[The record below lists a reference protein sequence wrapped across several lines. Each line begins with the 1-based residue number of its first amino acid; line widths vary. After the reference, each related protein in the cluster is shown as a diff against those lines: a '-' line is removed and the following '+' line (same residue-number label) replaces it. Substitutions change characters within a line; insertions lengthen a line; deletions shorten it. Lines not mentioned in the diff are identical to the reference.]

1 MARNKAPGNTR
12 VDTEATALAN
22 RTCVAQ
28 ARARAGPSMATAV
41 TARHR
46 APQSQRDGNPG
57 VLFGVSSRNRAK
69 SPDLRALSRLCSR
82 AWATPARPTEVSQ
95 CSEEQ
100 AALPPNGMC
109 RESPGSPPGSSETSS
124 AREAPQ
130 VPRTALPCP
139 GRLPNT
145 NQRWGTDR
153 RGWERRSCARR
164 RAREHR
170 REATRPCLPEHT
182 GKRLYRGSKSF
193 SPRCPHG
200 SRALPPE
207 GAGGV
212 PIERPARQ
220 NTACRQTPDFQDC
233 FSCPLRAMGA

>member
-1 MARNKAPGNTR
+1 MARNKAPGNTG

-57 VLFGVSSRNRAK
+57 VLLVVSSRNRAK

-82 AWATPARPTEVSQ
+82 AWATPAHGTEVSQ

-124 AREAPQ
+124 TREAPQ
-130 VPRTALPCP
+130 VPHAALPRQAP
-139 GRLPNT
+139 KHKPALG
-145 NQRWGTDR
+145 
-153 RGWERRSCARR
+153 
-164 RAREHR
+164 
-170 REATRPCLPEHT
+170 
-182 GKRLYRGSKSF
+182 
-193 SPRCPHG
+193 HG
-200 SRALPPE
+200 SEGMGEGVVCSPPCQ
-207 GAGGV
+207 GT
-212 PIERPARQ
+212 PA
-220 NTACRQTPDFQDC
+220 
-233 FSCPLRAMGA
+233 

>member
-1 MARNKAPGNTR
+1 M
-12 VDTEATALAN
+12 DTEATALAN

-57 VLFGVSSRNRAK
+57 VLLGVSSRNRAK

-82 AWATPARPTEVSQ
+82 ARATPARPTEASQ

-130 VPRTALPCP
+130 VPHAALPCP
-139 GRLPNT
+139 APAGSQTQTSAGARIGGGGRGGRVLAAVPGNT
-145 NQRWGTDR
+145 GVRQPGRVCLSTPGKGFTGAPSR
-153 RGWERRSCARR
+153 FPLAAPTAHGRCRPRERVV
-164 RAREHR
+164 
-170 REATRPCLPEHT
+170 
-182 GKRLYRGSKSF
+182 
-193 SPRCPHG
+193 
-200 SRALPPE
+200 SR
-207 GAGGV
+207 
-212 PIERPARQ
+212 
-220 NTACRQTPDFQDC
+220 
-233 FSCPLRAMGA
+233 